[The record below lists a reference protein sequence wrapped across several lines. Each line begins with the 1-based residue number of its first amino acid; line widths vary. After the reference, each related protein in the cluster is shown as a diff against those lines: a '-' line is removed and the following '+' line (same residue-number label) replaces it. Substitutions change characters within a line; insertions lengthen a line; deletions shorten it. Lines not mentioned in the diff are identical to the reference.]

1 MIKSIT
7 YKPHLFEG
15 GAGAAAASTAV
26 GTGAADAAGQ
36 QVETSG
42 RAGAA
47 KSSAILYGKQ
57 STAEDAHTSTLTSSS
72 TADDRK
78 AAYQAA
84 RQEYK
89 AEIDGEIQSAIKKR
103 YKDYKAMQAERDSSR
118 ALMQMIAS
126 KYGVEDA
133 SDTAALMDAIN
144 ADGSFYE
151 DAAMREGLTV
161 SQYKEME
168 RLKRDNAALQQAQ
181 QQDQQQ
187 RYKAAKTAEWM
198 QQADAAKAKWPSFDF
213 ESELQNPEFGKLL
226 QSGISVEHAFVVLH
240 QDELMQSAMAATA
253 NNVAAQ
259 TAANIAARGQ
269 RPRENGATS
278 GGAAVIKSDVSKLTR
293 ADRKEIARRVRMGE
307 NISF

>member
-1 MIKSIT
+1 MVKSIT

-15 GAGAAAASTAV
+15 GAGAAAASAAAS
-26 GTGAADAAGQ
+26 TGADAAGQ
-36 QVETSG
+36 QVEMSG
-42 RAGAA
+42 GAGAS
-47 KSSAILYGKQ
+47 KSSTILYGKQ
-57 STAEDAHTSTLTSSS
+57 AAEDAHTSIITSSD

-89 AEIDGEIQSAIKKR
+89 AEIDGEIQHAIQKR
-103 YKDYKAMQAERDSSR
+103 YKDYKTMQAERDSSR

-126 KYGVEDA
+126 KYGVDDA
-133 SDTAALMDAIN
+133 SDAAALMDAIN
-144 ADGSFYE
+144 ADDSFYE

-168 RLKRDNAALQQAQ
+168 RLKRDNAAMQAAQ

-198 QQADAAKAKWPSFDF
+198 QQADAVKAKWPSFDF
-213 ESELQNPEFGKLL
+213 ESELQDPEFGKLL